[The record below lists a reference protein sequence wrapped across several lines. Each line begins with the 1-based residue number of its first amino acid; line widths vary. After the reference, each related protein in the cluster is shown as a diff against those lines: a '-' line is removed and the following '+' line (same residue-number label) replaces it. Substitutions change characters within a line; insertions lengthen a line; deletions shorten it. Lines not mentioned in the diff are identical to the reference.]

1 MPSCP
6 TLWGRC
12 LSGFGKIGCLW
23 RRDRKRPGEGG
34 VHVYGHIRPRRTARK
49 HLAPPE
55 VFTRALDGPKTNTAL
70 PRHLVETTLSTRPA
84 DVEGHE
90 SPAYEA
96 PPPREAVRL
105 RHSGTSH

>member
-1 MPSCP
+1 M
-6 TLWGRC
+6 
-12 LSGFGKIGCLW
+12 
-23 RRDRKRPGEGG
+23 
-34 VHVYGHIRPRRTARK
+34 YGHIRPRRTARK

-96 PPPREAVRL
+96 PPLREAVSL
-105 RHSGTSH
+105 THSGTYDQRTPPWP